1 MTELIGH
8 HLAQLNIATLIEPLE
23 SPLLADFVAAL
34 DPINALADASPGFVW
49 RLQTDQGDAT
59 GIRIADDES
68 LIVNLSTWESLD
80 ALVAFVFRSGHV
92 DVMRRRRTWFAPMID
107 AHLALWWVPAGHRPD
122 VAEAEE
128 RLEDLR
134 RNGASAPAFTFRAP
148 FEAPES
154 PSCPTG

>member
-1 MTELIGH
+1 
-8 HLAQLNIATLIEPLE
+8 
-23 SPLLADFVAAL
+23 
-34 DPINALADASPGFVW
+34 
-49 RLQTDQGDAT
+49 
-59 GIRIADDES
+59 
-68 LIVNLSTWESLD
+68 
-80 ALVAFVFRSGHV
+80 
-92 DVMRRRRTWFAPMID
+92 MID

-134 RNGASAPAFTFRAP
+134 RNGASAQAFTFRAP

>member
-1 MTELIGH
+1 
-8 HLAQLNIATLIEPLE
+8 
-23 SPLLADFVAAL
+23 
-34 DPINALADASPGFVW
+34 
-49 RLQTDQGDAT
+49 
-59 GIRIADDES
+59 
-68 LIVNLSTWESLD
+68 
-80 ALVAFVFRSGHV
+80 
-92 DVMRRRRTWFAPMID
+92 MID